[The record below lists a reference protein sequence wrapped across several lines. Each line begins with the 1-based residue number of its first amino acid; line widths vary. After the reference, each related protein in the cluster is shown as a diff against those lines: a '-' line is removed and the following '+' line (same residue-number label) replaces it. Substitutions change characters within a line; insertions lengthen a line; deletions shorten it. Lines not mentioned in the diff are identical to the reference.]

1 MDLIEKA
8 YSCTKLWISMIV
20 VIIYSVLL
28 VSYQHHI
35 QGLEKPAGMQEA
47 LVFLFNYP
55 QDYFGALILGL
66 VIHAI
71 CVVMIICLIL
81 CFIGIVTSRVAPNV
95 VMMINLVMTIIM
107 IVLNNLYVKYV
118 SALVMAIAVIGIVGW
133 AIANADT

>member
-20 VIIYSVLL
+20 AIIYSVLL

-47 LVFLFNYP
+47 LVFLFTYA
-55 QDYFGALILGL
+55 QDYNGALILGL

-95 VMMINLVMTIIM
+95 VMMINLAMTIIM

>member
-20 VIIYSVLL
+20 AIIYSVLL

-55 QDYFGALILGL
+55 QDYFGALIF
-66 VIHAI
+66 
-71 CVVMIICLIL
+71 MIICLIL

>member
-1 MDLIEKA
+1 
-8 YSCTKLWISMIV
+8 
-20 VIIYSVLL
+20 
-28 VSYQHHI
+28 
-35 QGLEKPAGMQEA
+35 
-47 LVFLFNYP
+47 
-55 QDYFGALILGL
+55 
-66 VIHAI
+66 
-71 CVVMIICLIL
+71 MIICLIL